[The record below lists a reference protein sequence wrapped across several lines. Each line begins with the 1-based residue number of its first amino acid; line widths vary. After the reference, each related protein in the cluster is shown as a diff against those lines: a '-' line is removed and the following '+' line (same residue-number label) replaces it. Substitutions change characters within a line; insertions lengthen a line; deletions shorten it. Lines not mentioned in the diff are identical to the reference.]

1 MEGGNDKRCITGT
14 FSITFTNEFLPVQ
27 LIYGGKTVKSLP
39 RFKFPQE
46 FSLSAN
52 PIHFSNWSES
62 TKLFEEVIILYFQ
75 KEQKKLNLSS
85 IHNGLII
92 MDVFKGK
99 IASEVFMILNYNNIC
114 LANIPPSMTKY
125 YQPLYLTV
133 NGHAIRYLKNKFSGW
148 NWNQISKKLEE
159 DVNIDAMDVKLHLT
173 ILKPL
178 HAQ

>member
-1 MEGGNDKRCITGT
+1 
-14 FSITFTNEFLPVQ
+14 
-27 LIYGGKTVKSLP
+27 
-39 RFKFPQE
+39 
-46 FSLSAN
+46 
-52 PIHFSNWSES
+52 
-62 TKLFEEVIILYFQ
+62 
-75 KEQKKLNLSS
+75 
-85 IHNGLII
+85 

-99 IASEVFMILNYNNIC
+99 IASQVFMILNYNNIC
-114 LANIPPSMTKY
+114 LVNIPPSMTKY

-178 HAQ
+178 HAQWVVSFYNQIATVKGKHIVESGWRVAGITDAIRLGRKNLPAIDP